1 MISVNEVSG
10 TASVMASIHRFADIT
25 GASLSEEIIR
35 TARLVAVS
43 VAHSTQPFG
52 KDKAT
57 KETAERRVARDIR
70 RVFATPFS
78 VYAQLDRKADSLAAG
93 QFWSAWKSR
102 DEARMKEIM
111 DRESLG
117 LTIVRTPQKSIHQQR
132 RNNRGQVSS
141 GVPLHMITDTRALDR
156 YIAERQRKVGFAK
169 SGWAAAAD
177 ECGGHRGIP
186 QWASSRHKGRAPGGA
201 IITRDAVRPEV
212 IIYNNV
218 SYIDQVSNFSMIAQ
232 AVDIAYEKLQKRIQ
246 ILIKKGYA
254 AARLKSA

>member
-1 MISVNEVSG
+1 MISVNKVTGAEQ
-10 TASVMASIHRFADIT
+10 VMASIHRFAEIT
-25 GASLSEEIIR
+25 GASLAEEIIR

-43 VAHSTQPFG
+43 VAHSTQPYG

-57 KETAERRVARDIR
+57 KDTAERRVSRDIR

-78 VYAQLDRKADSLAAG
+78 VYSELERKADSFSAG
-93 QFWSAWKSR
+93 QFWAAWKSR

-117 LTIVRTPQKSIHQQR
+117 LTIIRAPQKSIHQQR
-132 RNNRGQVSS
+132 RNSRGQVSS
-141 GVPLHMITDTRALDR
+141 GVPMHMITDPRALDR
-156 YIAERQRKVGFAK
+156 YIKDRQRRVGFAK

-201 IITRDAVRPEV
+201 TISRDTAKPMV
-212 IIYNNV
+212 ILHNNV
-218 SYIDQVSNFSMIAQ
+218 SYIRQVCPPEQIAT
-232 AVDIAYEKLQKRIQ
+232 AVSIAYERLQKRIQ